1 MDRQRM
7 KRNLCYG
14 LLVAVGLAAIAGGAV
29 VLLGRG
35 SADAAEARL
44 PDGAGIAIDGRA
56 GAAEWAHCLS
66 QRFEESGLLRAAW
79 DPDYVY
85 VLVAEDLPARKAG
98 SDGDMVIARLHVDG
112 HRVYAFFKESWTET
126 GRSFCPL
133 TRPLTSNS
141 RARESLRTASSGCRS
156 TRPLA
161 RSSVVQRSPAS
172 PLSRSASAEGPSAA
186 FPSASCGS
194 TTHRFYPRR
203 TPTDPE
209 LLHHGQAHRHRRLQ
223 RRGRIALLPH
233 HLPGSPG
240 AHGGGHATPRS
251 PCTRNAWAST

>member
-126 GRSFCPL
+126 GPK
-133 TRPLTSNS
+133 
-141 RARESLRTASSGCRS
+141 
-156 TRPLA
+156 
-161 RSSVVQRSPAS
+161 
-172 PLSRSASAEGPSAA
+172 
-186 FPSASCGS
+186 
-194 TTHRFYPRR
+194 
-203 TPTDPE
+203 
-209 LLHHGQAHRHRRLQ
+209 
-223 RRGRIALLPH
+223 LLPFDAATYVEQQSAGVPANGFIG
-233 HLPGSPG
+233 LPVNEAVGSQFRCTTESRIPLEQIG
-240 AHGGGHATPRS
+240 IGGGTVSSISISVMRIHNPSLLPAQD
-251 PCTRNAWAST
+251 AD